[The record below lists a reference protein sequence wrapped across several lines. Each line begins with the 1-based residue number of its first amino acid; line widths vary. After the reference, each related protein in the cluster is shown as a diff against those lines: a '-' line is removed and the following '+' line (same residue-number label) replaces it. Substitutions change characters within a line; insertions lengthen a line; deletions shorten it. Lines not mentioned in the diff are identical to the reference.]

1 MPKIYYGDNG
11 FYVQV
16 RLQGGS
22 KLNEGFIEIKPSNGT
37 WGGICDDAFNKPE
50 ADVICRMVGYSHGSE
65 KAWNGWTR
73 NGWTGNVIQGHQ
85 FGHGSGGIL
94 LDNISCNGNED
105 SILECTDLDHDHL
118 RWGVHDCRDAG
129 TTHEWAGVTC
139 KV

>member
-73 NGWTGNVIQGHQ
+73 NGWTGNVI
-85 FGHGSGGIL
+85 
-94 LDNISCNGNED
+94 
-105 SILECTDLDHDHL
+105 
-118 RWGVHDCRDAG
+118 
-129 TTHEWAGVTC
+129 
-139 KV
+139 